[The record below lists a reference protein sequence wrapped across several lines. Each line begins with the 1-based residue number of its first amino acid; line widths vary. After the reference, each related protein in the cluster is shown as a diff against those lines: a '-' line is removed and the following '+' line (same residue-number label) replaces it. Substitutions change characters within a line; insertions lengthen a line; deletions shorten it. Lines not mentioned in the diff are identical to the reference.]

1 VKIADIGQLRGAIA
15 LVVAIVVATLAVDH
29 TYVRRADASQ
39 QFNQLAE
46 ASALD
51 LTNLRIE
58 YITDQLEQL
67 AWKEQRDGSLAAL
80 DLRRRELLI
89 EQLRVLYLRQQRLLD
104 SPG

>member
-1 VKIADIGQLRGAIA
+1 MKIADIGQLRGAIA

-39 QFNQLAE
+39 KFEQLAE
-46 ASALD
+46 SSALD

-67 AWKEQRDGSLAAL
+67 AWKEQRDGSLAPL
-80 DLRRRELLI
+80 DQRRRELLI
-89 EQLRVLYLRQQRLLD
+89 EQLRAQLLRQQRLL
-104 SPG
+104 SQ